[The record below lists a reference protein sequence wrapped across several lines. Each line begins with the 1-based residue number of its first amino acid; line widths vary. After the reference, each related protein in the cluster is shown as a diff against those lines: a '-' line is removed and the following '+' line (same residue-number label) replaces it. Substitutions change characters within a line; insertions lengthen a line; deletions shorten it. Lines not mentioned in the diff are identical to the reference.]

1 MAVKIASVDQ
11 GSAAEQ
17 AGIVAGSVLLSADG
31 NPINDMLDYQFYTA
45 NPKMELAVSIGGE
58 LQYLTI
64 EKQEYEPLGCN
75 FESYLID
82 QHHSCKNHC
91 MFCFIDQM
99 PKGMRES
106 LYFKD
111 DDERLSFLFGNYVT
125 LTNHTGY
132 FG

>member
-75 FESYLID
+75 LKAILLTSTTLAKTIVCSVLLTRCQRE
-82 QHHSCKNHC
+82 C
-91 MFCFIDQM
+91 
-99 PKGMRES
+99 ES
-106 LYFKD
+106 LCILRMMTKGSAFC
-111 DDERLSFLFGNYVT
+111 LATMLP
-125 LTNHTGY
+125 
-132 FG
+132 